1 MPQLENKHRM
11 LCFFLSLEEFLEI
24 KNMISGEKIKHK
36 VWKIKW
42 MKSPRRPKK
51 KTIDEKQKGKI
62 K

>member
-1 MPQLENKHRM
+1 
-11 LCFFLSLEEFLEI
+11 
-24 KNMISGEKIKHK
+24 MISVEKFKHK

-42 MKSPRRPKK
+42 INLPEGRT